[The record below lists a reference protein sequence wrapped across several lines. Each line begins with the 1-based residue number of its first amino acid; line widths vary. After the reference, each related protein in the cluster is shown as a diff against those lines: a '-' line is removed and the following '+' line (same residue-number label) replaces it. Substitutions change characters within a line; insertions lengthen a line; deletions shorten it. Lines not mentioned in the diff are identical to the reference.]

1 MLMGASLD
9 ARGPEMT
16 KPTAQRDIIDRRRL
30 MAEIVALADE
40 GGAKST
46 ATRVK
51 ILGVLGAVLESGR
64 AEIRRRFESGL
75 SGLETAQANA
85 FLTDQ
90 LVRTLYDYTTQ
101 QVYRATNPTAAER
114 LSVVAVGGYGRSEMA
129 PFSDVDL
136 LFLHPYK
143 LTAWGEQVIEYV
155 LYLLWDL
162 GLKVG
167 QATRSVDD
175 CMRLAKG
182 DISIRTAILEAR
194 YVWGDRALYDE
205 LRARFS
211 REVIEGTGHDFVEA
225 KLAERDSR
233 HKKLG
238 DSRYLVEPNV
248 KDGKGGLRD
257 LHTLF
262 WIAKYVYDVREVE
275 DLVGCGVLT
284 QEELRRFR
292 RAENF
297 LWAVRCTLHYLT
309 GRAEERLTF
318 DLQPEIAR
326 HLRYRDKGHTSSVER
341 FMKHYYLVA
350 KEVGDLTRVFCASL
364 EHQQRRKPVLAL
376 SRLGLFRRDLE
387 GFVDDGGRLTVADP
401 GFFRDNPVAM
411 IRLFR
416 VAQEHDRDIHPDAI
430 KYITRALKSIDDSV
444 RHDPE
449 ANDLFMQILTSR
461 KSPEKALRRMNEAG
475 VFGQFIP
482 DFGRVVAQMQHDM
495 YHVYTVDEHTIRAI
509 GILSRIEAGELK
521 DENPLASEL
530 IGEVLSRRV
539 LYVSV
544 LLHDIAKGRG
554 GDHSV
559 LGEQVAQ
566 ELCPRLGLEPD
577 EVETTAWL
585 VRWHLAMSHT
595 AFKRDVHDPKTI
607 LDFKELVQS
616 VERLRLLL
624 ILTVADIRAVGPG
637 RWNRWKGGLLR
648 DLYYTTRD
656 ALTGAFD
663 SRTGEGRKAVAVAA
677 LRDALGWPSD
687 VVAPYVERFYR
698 PYWLGLDTETQV
710 RHARL
715 IRAADAESKPV
726 ALATHIDE
734 VAAVTEMSVY
744 TADHPGLF
752 SRLAGAIAAA
762 GANIVDARIHTSS
775 GGMAIDTFWLQDED
789 RRPFSGDDKI
799 GRLRDL
805 IEKTLDGRVRISD
818 VLARRPSRLPS
829 RTHVFSVQPRVL
841 IDNKAS
847 NLYTVVEI
855 NARDRAGLLFDVTRA
870 ITAAGVQI
878 ASAQIST
885 YGERAVDVFYIKD
898 VFGLKITHDS
908 KVEKI
913 RNAILEALRSGEDRA
928 QAASAAA
935 E

>member
-1 MLMGASLD
+1 
-9 ARGPEMT
+9 MT
-16 KPTAQRDIIDRRRL
+16 KLTAQRDIIDRRRL
-30 MAEIVALADE
+30 TADIAAIAEDGNPKSMETRGQVLAALS
-40 GGAKST
+40 ST
-46 ATRVK
+46 
-51 ILGVLGAVLESGR
+51 LESGR
-64 AEIRRRFESGL
+64 TTIRRRFEEGL
-75 SGLETAQANA
+75 SGLETARANA

-90 LVRTLYDYTTQ
+90 LVRVLYDYTTQ
-101 QVYRATNPTAAER
+101 NVYRATNPTEAER
-114 LSVVAVGGYGRSEMA
+114 LAVVAVGGYGRGEMA
-129 PFSDVDL
+129 PYSDVDL

-143 LTAWGEQVIEYV
+143 RTAWGEQVIEYV

-167 QATRSVDD
+167 QSTRSVDD
-175 CMRLAKG
+175 CMRLARS

-194 YVWGDRALYDE
+194 YVWGDRSLYDE
-205 LRARFS
+205 LRTRFS

-225 KLAERDSR
+225 KLAERDAR

-248 KDGKGGLRD
+248 KDGKGALRD

-275 DLVGCGVLT
+275 DLVGLGVLT
-284 QEELRRFR
+284 ARELRSFR
-292 RAENF
+292 RAENY
-297 LWAVRCTLHYLT
+297 LWAVRCTLHYIAD
-309 GRAEERLTF
+309 RPEERLTF
-318 DLQPEIAR
+318 DVQPEISKR
-326 HLRYRDKGHTSSVER
+326 LRYRDKGHTSSVER

-350 KEVGDLTRVFCASL
+350 KEVGDLTRIFCASL
-364 EHQQRRKPVLAL
+364 ENQQRRKPVLAL

-387 GFVDDGGRLTVADP
+387 GFIDDGGRLTVEDP
-401 GFFRDNPVAM
+401 ETFRRDPAAM
-411 IRLFR
+411 LRIFE

-430 KYITRALKSIDDSV
+430 KAITRSLKALDDSV
-444 RHDPE
+444 RYDAE
-449 ANDLFMQILTSR
+449 ANATFMRILTSR
-461 KSPEKALRRMNEAG
+461 KGPEKALRRMNEAG

-521 DENPLASEL
+521 DDHPLSSEL

-539 LYVSV
+539 LYLAV

-559 LGEQVAQ
+559 LGEQVAL
-566 ELCPRLGLEPD
+566 ELGPRLGLEPD

-624 ILTVADIRAVGPG
+624 VLTVADIRAVGPG
-637 RWNRWKGGLLR
+637 RWNRWKGELLR
-648 DLYYTTRD
+648 ELYYATRD

-663 SRTGEGRKAVAVAA
+663 ERTGEGRRAVAIAD
-677 LRDALGWPSD
+677 LRARLGWP
-687 VVAPYVERFYR
+687 VETFAPYAERFYR
-698 PYWLGLDTETQV
+698 PYWLGLDTETQA
-710 RHARL
+710 RHAQL
-715 IRAADAESKPV
+715 IHDADAASEPF
-726 ALATHIDE
+726 ALGAHVDD
-734 VAAVTEMSVY
+734 VAAVTELSVY
-744 TADHPGLF
+744 TTDHPGLF

-762 GANIVDARIHTSS
+762 GASIVDARIHTSTD
-775 GGMAIDTFWLQDED
+775 GMAIDTFWLQDAE
-789 RRPFSGDDKI
+789 RRPFMGDKKMS
-799 GRLRDL
+799 RLRDM
-805 IEKTLDGRVRISD
+805 IEGTLSGRID
-818 VLARRPSRLPS
+818 VAKVLRQRPSTLPG
-829 RTHVFSVQPRVL
+829 RAHVFSVQPRVL

-847 NLYTVVEI
+847 NVYTVVEI
-855 NARDRAGLLFDVTRA
+855 NARDRAGLLHDVTRA
-870 ITAAGVQI
+870 ITGAGVQI

-908 KVEKI
+908 KIEKI
-913 RNAILEALRSGEDRA
+913 RTQIMAALREPDDRA
-928 QAASAAA
+928 RAPAAA